1 MSANDKREESPRTF
15 LEFAEAK
22 AALAEAVRAAASSG
36 VVPGSQSVAS
46 NSSTSR
52 ASGEARSNTGF
63 QVTSG
68 SQAATD
74 TSGVA
79 WGLRS
84 RREDKVKRLIDQL
97 QVQRPSNEGRL
108 PGGKSIPAL
117 PTSRDAWLP
126 ASRLKQDKI

>member
-1 MSANDKREESPRTF
+1 MSANDKREDSPRTF

-22 AALAEAVRAAASSG
+22 AALAQAVRVAASSG
-36 VVPGSQSVAS
+36 AEPDSPSAARNAKSAALAEAPSRAGSQTAI
-46 NSSTSR
+46 N
-52 ASGEARSNTGF
+52 
-63 QVTSG
+63 
-68 SQAATD
+68 

-79 WGLRS
+79 WGLKS